1 MNSTCKFAKYFYKHL
16 NEDNAGGALGGGA
29 GVSREAG
36 QIDSSDWYAKG
47 DARVPKVLGKKK
59 KVQRRTFPG
68 AAVESEERRKKKKK
82 KKNWMKGAVKK
93 PGALNAAA
101 EREGKSKTEYCA
113 KPPSKKAKKR
123 CTLWRTFNKYRP
135 EDEEVKGLDTS
146 WEDGDLK
153 VTIKEVLKYLDDNDV
168 PVKEVS
174 TDKLK
179 SILIANGRD
188 PDRIEAANLEHAVIV
203 VVDKNG
209 KYKSIL
215 DGNHRVDK
223 AISSDIP
230 TVKVRELDL
239 REAPE
244 EYKALFNYSIEK
256 EYE

>member
-1 MNSTCKFAKYFYKHL
+1 MESSGRFEQLFFRVLKEEMTAG
-16 NEDNAGGALGGGA
+16 AGGAFGDGP
-29 GVSREAG
+29 STHD
-36 QIDSSDWYAKG
+36 ISKYADG
-47 DARVPKVLGKKK
+47 DARVPKVLGRG
-59 KVQRRTFPG
+59 KVQTRKG
-68 AAVESEERRKKKKK
+68 ATGGKKKKK
-82 KKNWMKGAVKK
+82 KKTDGLDGVFLT
-93 PGALNAAA
+93 G
-101 EREGKSKTEYCA
+101 EEGEEGKA
-113 KPPSKKAKKR
+113 
-123 CTLWRTFNKYRP
+123 
-135 EDEEVKGLDTS
+135 DEPKGLDTS

-168 PVKEVS
+168 PVKDVS

-188 PDRIEAANLEHAVIV
+188 PDRVEAVNLEHAVIV